1 LVATVI
7 DLEALEI
14 GFGFVELGKETLFG
28 LELARVDAAAAGF
41 DADGVLEV
49 EHLVVEQ
56 VLDGAARRIGTVEDA
71 ADDDGVVSRVVVAK
85 HATGVVGTP
94 RKSGAAEETVEET
107 GVEGLEDLVEVV
119 VVAEWCEDALAA
131 AGLAN
136 VLGLTRDGL
145 GGDVAAIP
153 VGVRGGNG
161 FFVELGEQ
169 NVGDGAVDSLG
180 SVFEEVGE
188 ADVETA
194 FAETDCGVERGEPME
209 TDVERRNGCAGPE
222 VSVLLF
228 KYWNECRGHYGLR
241 LARWVVGCRGR
252 RCGGLRRKRLP
263 IGSVFRL
270 WVSGSLYQT
279 WYCSSLTFSIQSTV
293 LSFSFS

>member
-1 LVATVI
+1 ME
-7 DLEALEI
+7 EA
-14 GFGFVELGKETLFG
+14 
-28 LELARVDAAAAGF
+28 
-41 DADGVLEV
+41 
-49 EHLVVEQ
+49 
-56 VLDGAARRIGTVEDA
+56 
-71 ADDDGVVSRVVVAK
+71 
-85 HATGVVGTP
+85 
-94 RKSGAAEETVEET
+94 

-194 FAETDCGVERGEPME
+194 FAETDCSVERGEPME

-241 LARWVVGCRGR
+241 LARWVVSCRGAKAISFFTH
-252 RCGGLRRKRLP
+252 LYSKLVFFFP
-263 IGSVFRL
+263 IA
-270 WVSGSLYQT
+270 T
-279 WYCSSLTFSIQSTV
+279 K
-293 LSFSFS
+293 SFYFCC